1 MKYLI
6 HGSIAYDLL
15 LHTEGSFADAIDAK
29 NLDKLSVSFLAQH
42 LERHHGGTGANIAW
56 NAALLGDEPMLVGAV
71 GNDGGPYLEILKDR
85 GIDVSLVEK
94 NNDVVTATAIIGT
107 DNAERQITFF
117 HPGADGS
124 ASLPEHGDLGKAID
138 FGIVSA
144 RNPLLM
150 LHGARAM
157 RHAKIPYLFDPG
169 QQSHVFAQDEFRH
182 AVEGGNGLVVNEY
195 EWELASRKLGWDEKE
210 VLEACGLLIITLGER
225 GIRIVKKGESHEIPA
240 CKVDRLKNP
249 TGAGDAVRAALLY
262 GLSRKWSLVDTG
274 RLAATMG
281 SLVCEQEGTMLE
293 SLDRDM
299 LDGRVLENYGEGLPN
314 K

>member
-15 LHTEGSFADAIDAK
+15 LHTEGSFADAIDAN
-29 NLDKLSVSFLAQH
+29 NLEKLSVSFLAQH

-56 NAALLGDEPMLVGAV
+56 NASLLGDEPMLVGAV
-71 GNDGGPYLEILKDR
+71 GSDGGSYLELLNER
-85 GIDVSLVEK
+85 GVDVSLVQKK
-94 NNDVVTATAIIGT
+94 NDAVTATAIIGT

-124 ASLPEHGDLGKAID
+124 AGLPELGDLREEVD

-144 RNPLLM
+144 RNPVLM
-150 LHGARAM
+150 LSGARAM

-182 AVEGGNGLVVNEY
+182 AVEGGSGLVVNEY
-195 EWELASRKLGWDEKE
+195 EWELASKKLGWNEKE
-210 VLEACGLLIITLGER
+210 VLNACGLLVITLGER
-225 GIRIVKKGESHEIPA
+225 GIRIAKKDESHDIPA
-240 CKVDRLKNP
+240 CKVDHLKNP

-274 RLAATMG
+274 RLAAAMG

-293 SLDRDM
+293 SVDWEM
-299 LDGRVLENYGEGLPN
+299 LDGRVFENYGERLPRS
-314 K
+314 